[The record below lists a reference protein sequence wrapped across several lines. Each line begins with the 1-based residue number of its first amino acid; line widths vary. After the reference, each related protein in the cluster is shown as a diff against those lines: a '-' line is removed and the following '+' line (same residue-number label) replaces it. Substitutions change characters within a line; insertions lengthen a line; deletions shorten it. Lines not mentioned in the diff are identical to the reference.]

1 MKHILL
7 VFALLGIF
15 QLSVNAQGIDFFKG
29 SWEEA
34 LTQAAAQ
41 DKLIFVDAYAQWCG
55 PCKRMAA
62 EVFPKEEVGAYFN
75 RNFISVKMDMEAPEN
90 EAFRS
95 QYPVAAYPTLFFIDA
110 EGNVVQKTKGA
121 KQAAPLI
128 NAAKKALA
136 LAEPSE
142 DYAAAYANGDRSPE
156 LMYKYVRSLIRN
168 DESHLKVANDYLRT
182 QEDINT
188 PANLQFIVLSA
199 TDSDSRI
206 FDMMAKRKDL
216 IIAAMSEE
224 MYYSQV
230 LAACQLTADKAVS
243 FSSPNLL
250 DEALEN
256 ISKHYPAKKEVFE
269 IKTQMA
275 YALAHNDG
283 KTYAKYAKG
292 YAKVMI
298 PEHGQK
304 LKDFALLIFKQF
316 PKDKH
321 ALETAEDIAKDAL
334 RFEDGFEYYYSLAVI
349 QRAMGNYKAA
359 VESGTIALVKAEET
373 SPRALPMLQTFIDK
387 VEHLRSK

>member
-7 VFALLGIF
+7 VFAILGTF
-15 QLSVNAQGIDFFKG
+15 QLSVNAQGIDFFHG

-62 EVFPKEEVGAYFN
+62 EVFPQEEVGAYFN
-75 RNFISVKMDMEAPEN
+75 RNFIAVKMDMEAPEN

-110 EGNVVQKTKGA
+110 EGTVVQKTKGA

-128 NAAKKALA
+128 NIAKKALA

-142 DYAAAYANGDRSPE
+142 DYAAAYADGDRSPE

-168 DESHLKVANDYLRT
+168 EESHLKVANDYLRT
-182 QEDINT
+182 QTDINT
-188 PANLQFIVLSA
+188 PENLQFIVLSA

-206 FDMMAKRKDL
+206 FDMMTKRKDL
-216 IIAAMSEE
+216 IIAAMSED

-243 FSSPNLL
+243 FSSTNLL

-283 KTYAKYAKG
+283 KTYAKYAKS

-298 PEHGQK
+298 PGQGRS
-304 LKDFALLIFKQF
+304 LKDFALLLFKQF
-316 PKDKH
+316 PNEKR
-321 ALETAEDIAKDAL
+321 ALETAEDIAKEAL
-334 RFEDGFEYYYSLAVI
+334 RFEDGYEYHYTLAVI
-349 QRAMGNYKAA
+349 QRAMGNYKDAI
-359 VESGTIALVKAEET
+359 ESATTALVKAEEVY
-373 SPRALPMLQTFIDK
+373 PKALPMLQTFIDK
-387 VEHLRSK
+387 TEHLRSK